1 MGTQGFYNP
10 VADEFIEP
18 SLTGISYSFTP
29 DGFYEEAYY
38 RAIANRMSRRASV
51 RGEITDDNSY
61 ASQLP
66 ASYHAIPARDIHRKC
81 GQLIEHEPFWC

>member
-1 MGTQGFYNP
+1 M
-10 VADEFIEP
+10 D
-18 SLTGISYSFTP
+18 SMKRLTTGRLRIVCP
-29 DGFYEEAYY
+29 AARLCGE
-38 RAIANRMSRRASV
+38 
-51 RGEITDDNSY
+51 EITDDDSY